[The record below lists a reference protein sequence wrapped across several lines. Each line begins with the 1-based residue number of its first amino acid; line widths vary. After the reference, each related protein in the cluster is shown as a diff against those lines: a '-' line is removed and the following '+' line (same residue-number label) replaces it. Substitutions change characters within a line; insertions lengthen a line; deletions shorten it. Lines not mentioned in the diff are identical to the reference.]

1 MEKDNFILQLGL
13 QWANFKY
20 ELNKISVSINM
31 KMYVLNLIMVCGLF
45 HLSMAQ
51 SATAKVGYV
60 DSDYI
65 LGQIPEYKS
74 AQSELDKLSLQ
85 WQKDI
90 EDRFAEVEKLYRIFR
105 AEAVLLTDDMKQK
118 RELELQDKEQEVRE
132 LQKKRFGVDGEI
144 YKKRQELVK
153 PIQDKVF
160 NAIKAIAEKNGFSF
174 ILDKSG
180 ALTLLYVNPKYD
192 KSDDVLILLGYKK

>member
-45 HLSMAQ
+45 NLSMAQ

-160 NAIKAIAEKNGFSF
+160 NAIKAVAEKNGFSF

>member
-1 MEKDNFILQLGL
+1 MKRILYSLWMLLAGL
-13 QWANFKY
+13 TTCF
-20 ELNKISVSINM
+20 
-31 KMYVLNLIMVCGLF
+31 
-45 HLSMAQ
+45 AQ
-51 SATAKVGYV
+51 SSTAKVGYV

-65 LGQIPEYKS
+65 LGQIPEYKA

-118 RELELQDKEQEVRE
+118 RETELQEKEQEVRE

-144 YKKRQELVK
+144 YKKRQDLVK

-160 NAIKAIAEKNGFSF
+160 NAIKAVAEKNGFSF

>member
-1 MEKDNFILQLGL
+1 MEKDNFILQLWL

-144 YKKRQELVK
+144 YKKRQELV
-153 PIQDKVF
+153 F
-160 NAIKAIAEKNGFSF
+160 NAIKAVAEKNGFSF

>member
-1 MEKDNFILQLGL
+1 
-13 QWANFKY
+13 
-20 ELNKISVSINM
+20 
-31 KMYVLNLIMVCGLF
+31 LNLIMVCGLF

-160 NAIKAIAEKNGFSF
+160 NAIKAVAEKNGFSF